1 MKYIQQEKGFKR
13 LEVLTITKEMKGVL
27 SYTDYRMLGY
37 LLPSILL
44 WVTVSISLAIISSLI
59 YYTIIKRLC
68 KCCFTRSC
76 IKFFKK
82 CPKCTIIRNGV
93 KDVIIRVSNFL
104 LFEFVEQEGNKEC
117 EDENEEDGH
126 LEESSASE
134 DTDPENENGSH
145 DEPVDNENGSH
156 DKPVDDETNDQQENQ
171 LTLVHEYQ
179 EYTQIELGTSMG
191 RKKEK
196 KQLLYYLYG
205 VQVHYRLIQFLFVV
219 SLSII
224 GMGFVLFWNTFMV
237 QYTAG
242 CDSRYDCF
250 VTKTNNKNSTLY
262 EPITNCTD
270 FKNDNNSDARC
281 YRLVFNF
288 SEGIGAAG
296 GFLFAMRVL
305 VNLLVYV
312 TIRVRKMKCNNA
324 CCRIT
329 VKFAVLI
336 TIFTL
341 QLAVTLV
348 APIVFVAKLVT
359 IVSEE
364 APQYVYQFAVYIY
377 MSLFLL
383 FVVPFVAIGTKNSKT
398 NEQKS

>member
-1 MKYIQQEKGFKR
+1 MP
-13 LEVLTITKEMKGVL
+13 LT
-27 SYTDYRMLGY
+27 
-37 LLPSILL
+37 LLT
-44 WVTVSISLAIISSLI
+44 VTMSISLTIISSLI

-76 IKFFKK
+76 IKFFKN
-82 CPKCTIIRNGV
+82 CPKCTVIRNGV

-117 EDENEEDGH
+117 EENEEDGH

-156 DKPVDDETNDQQENQ
+156 DEPVDDETNDQQENT
-171 LTLVHEYQ
+171 LTLVHDYQ

-196 KQLLYYLYG
+196 KHLLYYLYG

-224 GMGFVLFWNTFMV
+224 GMGFVLFWNTFIAEAI
-237 QYTAG
+237 YG
-242 CDSRYDCF
+242 CDNGYHCF
-250 VTKTNNKNSTLY
+250 VIKTDNINYTQHQL
-262 EPITNCTD
+262 ITNCTD
-270 FKNDNNSDARC
+270 FKNDNNSVAIC
-281 YRLVFNF
+281 YKLLFNF

-296 GFLFAMRVL
+296 GFLFAMQVL
-305 VNLLVYV
+305 VNLLIYV

-336 TIFTL
+336 AIFIL
-341 QLAVTLV
+341 QLAFTLV
-348 APIVFVAKLVT
+348 APIAFFITGLVVYKT
-359 IVSEE
+359 LPT
-364 APQYVYQFAVYIY
+364 PQRFLQFLTYIY
-377 MSLFLL
+377 MSIILL